1 MQAAECVLSP
11 AMPSTTA
18 RAAGVFVPIINSL
31 DERTRA
37 FLTGQQLQGGNASS
51 TLLLSAAA
59 QNFLCVQLA
68 AAQGVTFANPFAEW
82 FVAASVPCVLSLLA
96 TPLVHYAIDPPELKD
111 TPEAPKAV
119 AARLELMGALSAAEA
134 RSSITLLPIRPRS
147 RGERRSLRTF
157 SPGASLRPHHGFNP
171 DTPRRLL
178 TPTDAFQLHPDVA
191 LNGPSTLIRR
201 EWSAASA

>member
-1 MQAAECVLSP
+1 M
-11 AMPSTTA
+11 
-18 RAAGVFVPIINSL
+18 PIINSL

-111 TPEAPKAV
+111 TPEAPKAA
-119 AARLELMGALSAAEA
+119 AARLERMGALSAAEA

-157 SPGASLRPHHGFNP
+157 PGASLRPPLGFNP
-171 DTPRRLL
+171 DTPRRLS

>member
-111 TPEAPKAV
+111 TPEAPKAA
-119 AARLELMGALSAAEA
+119 AARLERMGALSAAEA

-171 DTPRRLL
+171 SPPSTPFNSNRRLS
-178 TPTDAFQLHPDVA
+178 TPPRHSLV
-191 LNGPSTLIRR
+191 
-201 EWSAASA
+201 

>member
-1 MQAAECVLSP
+1 MNGPSTLSLAFGMQAAECVLSP

-111 TPEAPKAV
+111 TPEAPKAA
-119 AARLELMGALSAAEA
+119 AARLERMGALSAAEA
-134 RSSITLLPIRPRS
+134 RSVSHW
-147 RGERRSLRTF
+147 
-157 SPGASLRPHHGFNP
+157 SPYDPVRVVNADP
-171 DTPRRLL
+171 
-178 TPTDAFQLHPDVA
+178 
-191 LNGPSTLIRR
+191 
-201 EWSAASA
+201 